1 MTENAQLLIE
11 NLFFPT
17 IEVRT
22 LDKHDVNGDRSG
34 TQLHYNQA
42 LQKLDG
48 ENRYGVVVSVRTDDE
63 KSINPPYRFMLEA
76 YAIFTVSNGGTDEL
90 AISNFILDNGTPLV
104 IGAIRERL
112 ADLTARSPW
121 GRFLI
126 NSIPLTEPRTIRS
139 I

>member
-11 NLFFPT
+11 DLFFPVM
-17 IEVRT
+17 EVRT
-22 LDKHDVNGDRSG
+22 LDKHDAKGDRTG
-34 TQLHYNQA
+34 TQLIYNQA

-48 ENRYGVVVSVRTDDE
+48 ESRYGVVVSVRTDDE
-63 KSINPPYRFMLEA
+63 KSINPPYKFMVEA
-76 YAIFTVSNGGTDEL
+76 YAIFSVSNAGTDEL
-90 AISNFILDNGTPLV
+90 AISNFILDNGTPMV

-126 NSIPLTEPRTIRS
+126 NTITLTEARTIRY